1 MTNSGVFTLIPPPF
15 GGGEEAQCSYANKWA
30 SVSSRVLWDPR
41 YKENRALSTQ
51 NSSHPM
57 VMQTLPGV
65 AS

>member
-1 MTNSGVFTLIPPPF
+1 MTCSGGLILIPPLF
-15 GGGEEAQCSYANKWA
+15 FEGEEKRPKCGYAKKWA
-30 SVSSRVLWDPR
+30 SVSSRVLRDP
-41 YKENRALSTQ
+41 KENRALSTQ